1 MTSILQA
8 VSKEALE
15 ALEPR
20 FPISLP
26 IPCPVTLQ
34 VLSHQLINLW
44 VGTYL
49 LPQKLVRCKACAD
62 AGLLDESFLRR
73 CLNFYGLLIQLLLRI
88 LDPAYPE

>member
-1 MTSILQA
+1 MKLAKTLKPRISWPGPWP
-8 VSKEALE
+8 V
-15 ALEPR
+15 EPAGTW
-20 FPISLP
+20 PP
-26 IPCPVTLQ
+26 T
-34 VLSHQLINLW
+34 NLW
-44 VGTYL
+44 VGAYL

>member
-1 MTSILQA
+1 M
-8 VSKEALE
+8 
-15 ALEPR
+15 PR
-20 FPISLP
+20 SPLLAHP
-26 IPCPVTLQ
+26 AQ
-34 VLSHQLINLW
+34 HAAGAQRQLTMA
-44 VGTYL
+44 GPHL